1 MKPPPF
7 AYHAPTTLEEACALK
22 AEHGADA
29 RALAGGQ
36 SLIPLM
42 TSRRLSPR
50 VVIDVKRIPE
60 LQAIRR
66 DNGTLALGA
75 VVRQCQLTDDG
86 TIGAA
91 LPLLAEA
98 ASHIG
103 HPETRHRGT
112 VGGSVAHA
120 DPVAEL
126 PNLAVA
132 LGAEVVVTSAG
143 GSRTIAADDFFTGAR
158 ETVLAAD
165 ELVTE
170 VRFGVLG
177 QATGWGFAEIAR
189 RHGDPAIATATAL
202 VELDGAGA
210 PTRVEV
216 TMSALSARPRRA
228 AAVEDALRGEP
239 LTAERIAAASRAAGE
254 LVESQP
260 RPVQSGPTPTPPV
273 LPDAYRRRI
282 AAAVCEHALT
292 RALDRITGGSA

>member
-7 AYHAPTTLEEACALK
+7 AYHVPETLEEAYALK

-42 TSRRLSPR
+42 TSRRLSPS
-50 VVIDVKRIPE
+50 VVIDIKRIPE

-66 DNGTLALGA
+66 ENGTLVLGA
-75 VVRQCQLTDDG
+75 VVRQCQVTDDE
-86 TIGAA
+86 TIATA
-91 LPLLAEA
+91 LPLLADG
-98 ASHIG
+98 ASYIG

-132 LGAEVVVTSAG
+132 LGAQVVVANAG
-143 GSRTIAADDFFTGAR
+143 GSRSIAADDFFTGAR

-170 VRFGVLG
+170 VHFPTLG
-177 QATGWGFAEIAR
+177 AATGWGFAEIAR

-202 VELDGAGA
+202 IEIDGSGA
-210 PTRVEV
+210 ASRVEI
-216 TMSALSARPRRA
+216 TMSALSTRPRRA
-228 AAVEDALRGEP
+228 TAVEDALQGGP
-239 LTAERIAAASRAAGE
+239 ITAERIAEASRAAGE
-254 LVESQP
+254 LAEDQP
-260 RPVQSGPTPTPPV
+260 RPIDAGPTPTPPN
-273 LPDAYRRRI
+273 LPAGYRRRI
-282 AAAVCEHALT
+282 AAAACEQALT
-292 RALDRITGGSA
+292 RAFHRVTGGSA